1 MYWPMYF
8 HVLKRVKL
16 LRVKPHGAWTAHM
29 TPALSQIR
37 YGMALGRL
45 SETLGQHVLRL
56 AS

>member
-37 YGMALGRL
+37 YGMAPGRL